1 MDTLRHKVTKFIQT
15 FGVKPDDDPEIR
27 SIKGFIP
34 LNLALSK

>member
-27 SIKGFIP
+27 SIKVLIP
-34 LNLALSK
+34 LYLTLST